1 MGKIET
7 VMGEQE
13 RRNIIAKVKTAVVKI
28 GSSVLTHDDGFL
40 DESVFNEIA
49 GQVFKL
55 RQRGIKTIIVSSGAI
70 ASGMKRLGLLS
81 KPKEVDLKQAISACG
96 QTELIRKYEEA
107 FSEFGLN
114 VAQILLTRDGFSD
127 RKRFLNSRKTIRR
140 LLQMEIIPVIN
151 ENDTVAFEE
160 IMFGDNDNLA
170 ALVISL
176 TEADLL
182 VLLSD
187 VEGFFDKD
195 PSKDE
200 NAKLLSTIAEI
211 DSRIESFA
219 GDTFGRTTS
228 GGMRTKIQAAR
239 SAAAFGVPTIIA
251 NGKRKDVLLSIFRGM
266 DYGTVILPTKERL
279 KGRKH
284 WIAYTLTPRGKLVL
298 DDGAA
303 QAITEKGRSLL
314 PSGIREVEGEFGIGE
329 LVSCVD
335 SQAVEISRGLCS
347 YASSEVRKIIGKK
360 SSEIESVLGYR
371 YSDEIIH
378 RNEMVIL

>member
-1 MGKIET
+1 MS
-7 VMGEQE
+7 EQE
-13 RRNIIAKVKTAVVKI
+13 RKNLIEKVKTAVVKI
-28 GSSVLTHDDGFL
+28 GSSVLTHGDGSL
-40 DESVFNEIA
+40 DESVFKEIA
-49 GQVFKL
+49 KQVFNLK
-55 RQRGIKTIIVSSGAI
+55 QRGVRTIIVSSGAI
-70 ASGMKRLGLLS
+70 ASGMKKLGLSS
-81 KPKEVDLKQAISACG
+81 KPVEIDVKQAISACG
-96 QTELIRKYEEA
+96 QTELIRSYEEA

-127 RKRFLNSRKTIRR
+127 RKRFLNSRKTVRR
-140 LLQMEIIPVIN
+140 LLEMEIIPVIN
-151 ENDTVAFEE
+151 ENDTVSFEE

-195 PSKDE
+195 P
-200 NAKLLSTIAEI
+200 AKSEDATLLSTIAEI

-251 NGKRKDVLLSIFRGM
+251 SGKRKDSLLSIFDGRE
-266 DYGTVILPTKERL
+266 YGTVILPTRERL
-279 KGRKH
+279 RGRKH
-284 WIAYTLTPRGKLVL
+284 WIAYTLKPRGKLIL
-298 DDGAA
+298 DEGAA
-303 QAITEKGRSLL
+303 EAITRKGRSLL
-314 PSGIREVEGEFGIGE
+314 PSGIREVEGEFEIGE
-329 LVSCVD
+329 LVSCFD
-335 SQAVEISRGLCS
+335 SSAVEISRGLCS
-347 YASSEVRKIIGKK
+347 YGSSEVRRILGRK
-360 SSEIESVLGYR
+360 SSEIEDVLGYR

-378 RNEMVIL
+378 RNEMVVLPK